1 MPPIGPICVPDIGAL
16 APLVS
21 THPTIASV
29 AIGSVATATCSAT
42 LALLYPGM
50 IIASKFRAAI
60 AIAFPLTLDIYSG
73 FLAIPPERGD
83 SDESDEED
91 YLPIP

>member
-1 MPPIGPICVPDIGAL
+1 MPDIGAL

-29 AIGSVATATCSAT
+29 ASAT